1 MGPETKLAGV
11 LSTCFDLYNSPEQM
25 KLSLISC
32 LIRYINMFCCVFFIF
47 FIFFNGWIFYISY
60 LNISILLCNYI
71 VFIIYLNNTYL

>member
-1 MGPETKLAGV
+1 
-11 LSTCFDLYNSPEQM
+11 
-25 KLSLISC
+25 
-32 LIRYINMFCCVFFIF
+32 MFCCVFFIF